1 MESGQVDPTENQGR
15 PAGFQR
21 VRLSKLYS
29 PLKQAACQSKKK
41 KGAKLRRKNAL

>member
-15 PAGFQR
+15 P
-21 VRLSKLYS
+21 KLYC

-41 KGAKLRRKNAL
+41 KMAKLRRKNAL